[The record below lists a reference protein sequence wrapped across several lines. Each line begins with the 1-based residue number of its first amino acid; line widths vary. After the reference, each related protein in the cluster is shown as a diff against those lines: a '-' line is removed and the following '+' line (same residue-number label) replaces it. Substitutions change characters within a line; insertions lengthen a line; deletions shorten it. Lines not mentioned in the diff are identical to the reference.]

1 MSQPSLDAAC
11 LSCHVCLGPHG
22 RAPLQVYFSSTP
34 LKTFN
39 MRPDTLAAMTCLADV
54 GPHARVLCLDATGGI
69 AAAACAERM
78 GGTGTLACAHAERVP
93 YVLDAMRLLNI
104 ARWLA
109 PSARS
114 VALVDLLSANTR
126 IAAAAAPAEPQP
138 TVDVA
143 AATRD
148 AANEAHPSG
157 AAADVVMS
165 NVEPIAAEA
174 EAEPAASAPAA
185 AAAAA
190 EASDSLAERSQ
201 DGAAPAA
208 RHPAAGVSNGGV
220 GAEGRPA
227 HKTVFRLHESLS
239 EGTRVPDAVIAATD
253 AEVDAIAAGGFTAA
267 VVAAPRLEPALLLQ
281 AVLPLLLPSAAV
293 VVYSP
298 ALQPL
303 ADCFQ
308 TLQESKEF
316 ASIHVWSLRITVKR
330 LRAACCAPA
339 LVRPSQGALRVVTTG
354 LIVAAVWLGLIPS
367 FVLATTA

>member
-1 MSQPSLDAAC
+1 M
-11 LSCHVCLGPHG
+11 
-22 RAPLQVYFSSTP
+22 
-34 LKTFN
+34 KTFN

-114 VALVDLLSANTR
+114 VALVDLLSAHTR
-126 IAAAAAPAEPQP
+126 ISAAAAPAETQP
-138 TVDVA
+138 APATA
-143 AATRD
+143 AAARE
-148 AANEAHPSG
+148 AAGQAVAGPTAA
-157 AAADVVMS
+157 AAADASDTAQPSGVTGATADAVMS
-165 NVEPIAAEA
+165 DAGPTA
-174 EAEPAASAPAA
+174 AEPAAAVGAADAAKASTSPVPRSQGGAEPAAPAA
-185 AAAAA
+185 AA
-190 EASDSLAERSQ
+190 
-201 DGAAPAA
+201 
-208 RHPAAGVSNGGV
+208 GVGNGGV
-220 GAEGRPA
+220 GVEGRPA
-227 HKTVFRLHESLS
+227 HKTVFRLHESVA

-253 AEVDAIAAGGFTAA
+253 AEADVIAAGGFTAA

-293 VVYSP
+293 VVYAP

-316 ASIHVWSLRITVKR
+316 ASIHVRPIHTAVRCLSR
-330 LRAACCAPA
+330 LLCCCCRGKWPC
-339 LVRPSQGALRVVTTG
+339 
-354 LIVAAVWLGLIPS
+354 VW
-367 FVLATTA
+367 